1 MRQIFIIISFL
12 LLLLN
17 SCTNQNQKSSYP
29 EEVEEKLRDMSLE
42 EKIGQMTMICLSE
55 VTEGRDK
62 KLVPDEERIKELIE
76 NYHIGAFLSA
86 TGSASEWKSFTKEVQ
101 ELNMEV
107 SSSQVPLLFGID
119 HIHGANY
126 VDEGTFFPH
135 NLLLA
140 CSFDTALVA
149 KTARITAR
157 ETAGLGVLWNFSPVL
172 DLGKNPLWPRL
183 YETFG
188 EDPYLGKQ
196 LGAAYISA
204 YENYQTESGHYSSG
218 CLKHFV
224 GYSDP
229 RSGYDRSPAEIPDQ
243 ILYEMFLPPFREAIK
258 AGGHSVM
265 LNSGE
270 VNGVPVHISE
280 KYIRGLLRKELGFE
294 GVVLTDIKD
303 ILKVVEMH
311 HAVPT
316 VEEAVV
322 LAVRAGIDMS
332 MSCNDTEFFTIL
344 LEKVREGVISEERID
359 SSVRRILNMKYE
371 LGLFDNPFPGDE
383 FSFTNEKQLSNH
395 RSVAFEAAVQSQVLL
410 KNDGILP
417 LDVNSNLLVTGYS
430 MNSKRNLNGAW
441 TLEWLGAEE
450 SRQPVEMNTL
460 YEALRK
466 KWEGKVNFVDPE
478 SEIFEDN
485 FLVYARN
492 ADAIILTIGED
503 TYSEFKGNIEDLAMP
518 ERCKNICNLAFAT
531 GKPVILVLIEGR
543 PRLLT
548 GISEYATAILF
559 SGYPGIRGGEA
570 ITAILSGKEN
580 PSGKL
585 AFSYPS
591 NDVNYAPYNSKITRE
606 YSPEFPFGYGLSY
619 TDFSYSDLQLNDT
632 VFTQNDSIEIS
643 LRIENTGDREGKEV
657 VLLYASDKFG
667 KITRPRK
674 ELIRFT
680 KIMLDEGESQD
691 VKFVIFPEQDFSY
704 PDENGKQ
711 ILEPGVFEII
721 CGDLKKEIKVN

>member
-1 MRQIFIIISFL
+1 MRQISIIISFL
-12 LLLLN
+12 FLFLI
-17 SCTNQNQKSSYP
+17 SCRNPDKKTSFP
-29 EEVEEKLRDMSLE
+29 DVVEKKLREMSLE

-62 KLVPDEERIKELIE
+62 KLIPNEKRIRELIE
-76 NYHIGAFLSA
+76 KYNIGAFLSA
-86 TGSASEWKSFTKEVQ
+86 TGSASEWKSFTKKVQ

-107 SSSQVPLLFGID
+107 SGSQVPLLFGID

-126 VDEGTFFPH
+126 VNEGTFFPH

-140 CSFDTALVA
+140 CSFDTALVS
-149 KTARITAR
+149 KTARITVR

-188 EDPYLGKQ
+188 EDPYLCKQ

-204 YENYQTESGHYSSG
+204 YENYRTESGHYSSG
-218 CLKHFV
+218 CLKHFI

-229 RSGYDRSPAEIPDQ
+229 RSGHDRSPAEIPDQ
-243 ILYEMFLPPFREAIK
+243 LLYEMFLPPFKEGIQ
-258 AGGHSVM
+258 AGASSVM

-270 VNGVPVHISE
+270 VNGVPVHVSQKYVREILRE
-280 KYIRGLLRKELGFE
+280 KLGFE
-294 GVVLTDIKD
+294 GIILTDIKD

-316 VEEAVV
+316 VEEAVL
-322 LAVRAGIDMS
+322 LAVQAGIDMS
-332 MSCNDTEFFTIL
+332 MSCNDTEFYTIL
-344 LEKVREGVISEERID
+344 LEKVREGEITEARID
-359 SSVRRILNMKYE
+359 SSVRRILQMKYE
-371 LGLFDNPFPGDE
+371 LGLFNDPYPKDG
-383 FSFTNEKQLSNH
+383 FSFKNEEQLSEH
-395 RSVAFEAAVQSQVLL
+395 RTAAFEVGVNSQVLL

-450 SRQPVEMNTL
+450 SRQPEEMNTL
-460 YEALRK
+460 YEALK
-466 KWEGKVNFVDPE
+466 NNWEGKVNYIDPE
-478 SEIFEDN
+478 NEIFEDN
-485 FLVYARN
+485 FLIYARN
-492 ADAIILTIGED
+492 ADAIIITIGEN
-503 TYSEFKGNIEDLAMP
+503 TYSEFKGNIDDLALP
-518 ERCKNICNLAFAT
+518 ERCKDICNLAFAT

-674 ELIRFT
+674 ELVRFT
-680 KIMLDEGESQD
+680 KIMLDAGESQD
-691 VKFVIFPEQDFSY
+691 VKFVIYPEQDLSY
-704 PDENGKQ
+704 PDENGNQ
-711 ILEPGVFEII
+711 ILEPGVFEIT
-721 CGDLKKEIKVN
+721 CGDLKKEIEVK